1 MKNNIS
7 AKFDWLV
14 LKPIWIVFI
23 ILTIYYFTQRTWLV
37 GILMLIM
44 NFLLGIIAASLHK
57 GKTFHDLAQGYP
69 TRKEA
74 TTELAVEPLDKEY
87 YFIGKAFVKLM
98 FLFFIA
104 AFMLTFH
111 YDLKWYFALGISLL
125 ISWLGPL
132 FFGIPFFLFLWKLGA
147 KLKY

>member
-23 ILTIYYFTQRTWLV
+23 IFAIYYFTQRSWFI

-44 NFLLGIIAASLHK
+44 DFLLGMIAASLHK
-57 GKTFHDLAQGYP
+57 GKTFHELAQGYP

-74 TTELAVEPLDKEY
+74 TTELSAEPSEKEY

-104 AFMLTFH
+104 SLILTFH
-111 YDLKWYFALGISLL
+111 YGLKWYFALGISLL
-125 ISWLGPL
+125 IGWIGPL
-132 FFGIPFFLFLWKLGA
+132 ILGIPFFLFLWKLGT
-147 KLKY
+147 KLKH